1 MDRWREP
8 ITAWNRCP
16 TPSTISADKTAI
28 TAGETMNITINGKPA
43 DITIEKEETVGDVLL
58 GLENWLENSG
68 HRLSGIDINGETVN
82 SGSFNGIFARGLEG
96 IGDIAIRTSSRVE
109 LMAEALLSL
118 RQDIDEYAAAD
129 FGTKKNFAEKWV
141 ESPESFFLAEQIPDI
156 HEWAIGTFSGGGM
169 DAAEFG
175 GLVDERLRE
184 LKDPPDELEKSGA
197 LIAETV
203 KRLEDLPLDIQ
214 TGKDGRAVETV
225 RLFSCMGEK
234 IFRLFNL
241 MKAEGYVLDHLK
253 VGNVPLKDYIEEFGN
268 TLKEL
273 LAAYESRDTVLVGDL
288 AEYELAPRLQNLYT
302 VISTS
307 AAT

>member
-1 MDRWREP
+1 
-8 ITAWNRCP
+8 
-16 TPSTISADKTAI
+16 
-28 TAGETMNITINGKPA
+28 MNITINGRPA
-43 DITIEKEETVGDVLL
+43 DITIEKEETVGDILL
-58 GLENWLENSG
+58 GLENWLENAG

-82 SGSFNGIFARGLEG
+82 SGSFDGIFARGLEG
-96 IGDIAIRTSSRVE
+96 IGDMAVRTSSRTE

-129 FGTKKNFAEKWV
+129 FEVRRNFAGKWP
-141 ESPESFFLAEQIPDI
+141 ESPESLFLAEQIPEI
-156 HEWAIGTFSGGGM
+156 HQRAVRTFSGEGM

-184 LKDPPDELEKSGA
+184 LKDPTGELEKTGT

-214 TGKDGRAVETV
+214 TGKDGRAAETIG
-225 RLFSCMGEK
+225 LFSCVGEK

-241 MKAEGYVLDHLK
+241 MQTGGYALDHLK
-253 VGNVPLKDYIEEFGN
+253 AGDAPLKDYIEEFDSA
-268 TLKEL
+268 LKEL
-273 LAAYESRDTVLVGDL
+273 LAAYESGDVVLVGDL

-302 VISTS
+302 IIMS
-307 AAT
+307 APATT